1 MFIPKLYK
9 IEIVSM
15 LVGVL
20 ETPIK
25 HNKNNMTQM
34 EIDRLVE
41 DLLKKEV
48 TL

>member
-1 MFIPKLYK
+1 MFMPKLYR

-15 LVGVL
+15 LVGIL

-25 HNKNNMTQM
+25 HDRNRMTQL